1 MWNRRDLACMG
12 VWTAGT
18 MATTLAL
25 FWNGSAVADDPIPN
39 RVVIATP
46 TLAAKDYQFSVRL
59 PDQAKDAPND
69 GLVRRLPAGKL
80 PKLQLLASSTGV
92 TSAPIHWKAE
102 VQVSEQRDLM
112 SRTPSM
118 PKSAWSQEGEL
129 SLKPG
134 EKTTIPLATSGIS
147 LKAGSTASVVIT
159 VGDQRTVGLTL
170 ATDRPAVASA
180 APSSKVR
187 KGG

>member
-25 FWNGSAVADDPIPN
+25 FWNGAAVADDPIPN

-59 PDQAKDAPND
+59 PDQAKDAPSD

-80 PKLQLLASSTGV
+80 PKLQLLAASTGV
-92 TSAPIHWKAE
+92 NSAPIHWKAE

-112 SRTPSM
+112 SRVEPQ
-118 PKSAWSQEGEL
+118 A
-129 SLKPG
+129 
-134 EKTTIPLATSGIS
+134 
-147 LKAGSTASVVIT
+147 
-159 VGDQRTVGLTL
+159 R
-170 ATDRPAVASA
+170 R
-180 APSSKVR
+180 
-187 KGG
+187 